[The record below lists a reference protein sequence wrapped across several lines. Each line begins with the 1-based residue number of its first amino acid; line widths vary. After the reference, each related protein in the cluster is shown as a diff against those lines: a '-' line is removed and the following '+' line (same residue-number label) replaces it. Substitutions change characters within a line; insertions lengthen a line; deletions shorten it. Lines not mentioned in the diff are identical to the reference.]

1 MSQTTKSAL
10 LERDAEH
17 LIHPVHSGAAT
28 AAGHVWVRGEGARLF
43 DADGR
48 DYVDALSG
56 LWNVFIGHGRPELA
70 DAAAAQ
76 MRQLA
81 YASGY
86 AGSSNAQAIALAET
100 LAELA
105 YPSIN
110 RFFLTSGGGES
121 TDSSIKTA
129 RYFWKVRGKPEKTKV
144 ISRIWGY
151 HGVTLAAMC
160 ATGMSVYWPMFEP
173 RMPGFRHI
181 SSPYPYF
188 YDPPPGK
195 TRGEAAADE
204 LETAILE
211 EGPDTVAMFI
221 AEPVQGAG
229 GVIVPTDDYFP
240 RIREICDRYDVLL
253 VSDEVITGFG
263 RTGTMFG
270 LNHWGIE
277 PDIMQF
283 AKAITSG
290 HIPLGGIGLSD
301 RVAATLDEGDPI
313 WMHAYTYSAH
323 PVSCAVALEK
333 PPHHPRGG
341 TRGDGGGEGG
351 RAHSQPGTGLRRP
364 PERRRGARQGPDGRR
379 RGGGGPGDAGTL
391 PGVGEGGAAPSEGDR
406 RARGLQPPPRRRVRL
421 RSAGLFDVRRPRP
434 DRRRGRG
441 RPRRGARVGDGVTP
455 PAWNAGF
462 SRHAPAHRSSVVWR
476 NGLERRPPVGTR
488 AGGPQSA

>member
-1 MSQTTKSAL
+1 MTDTSKAAL

-17 LIHPVHSGAAT
+17 LIHPIHSGAAT
-28 AAGHVWVRGEGARLF
+28 ASGHVWVRGEGARLF

-56 LWNVFIGHGRPELA
+56 LWNVFLGHSRPELA
-70 DAAAAQ
+70 AAAANQ
-76 MRQLA
+76 MRELA

-86 AGSSNAQAIALAET
+86 AGSSNPQAIALAET
-100 LAELA
+100 LAEIA

-129 RYFWKVRGKPEKTKV
+129 RYYWKVRGKPDKTKV

-173 RMPGFRHI
+173 RIPGFRHI

-240 RIREICDRYDVLL
+240 RVREICDRYEVLL

-270 LNHWGIE
+270 LDHWGIE

-290 HIPLGGIGLSD
+290 HVPLGGIGLSD
-301 RVAATLDEGDPI
+301 RVAETLDADDSV

-323 PVSCAVALEK
+323 PVSCAVALENLRIIREEGLVEMAGEK
-333 PPHHPRGG
+333 GAELIRNLEQACGDHPHVGEVRGKGLMAAVEVVADRDTRELFPASAKVGPRLLKAIDERGVFSRL
-341 TRGDGGGEGG
+341 RGDVFVC
-351 RAHSQPGTGLRRP
+351 A
-364 PERRRGARQGPDGRR
+364 
-379 RGGGGPGDAGTL
+379 
-391 PGVGEGGAAPSEGDR
+391 
-406 RARGLQPPPRRRVRL
+406 
-421 RSAGLFDVRRPRP
+421 
-434 DRRRGRG
+434 
-441 RPRRGARVGDGVTP
+441 
-455 PAWNAGF
+455 
-462 SRHAPAHRSSVVWR
+462 
-476 NGLERRPPVGTR
+476 PPVCSTSADLEQIADAV
-488 AGGPQSA
+488 AGALAEVLG

>member
-1 MSQTTKSAL
+1 MSEHNKAAL

-17 LIHPVHSGAAT
+17 LIHPIHSNAAT
-28 AAGHVWVRGEGARLF
+28 AGGHVWVRGEGARLF

-56 LWNVFIGHGRPELA
+56 LWNVFIGHGRGELA
-70 DAAAAQ
+70 DAAANQ
-76 MRQLA
+76 MRELG

-86 AGSSNAQAIALAET
+86 AGSTNRRAIALAET
-100 LAELA
+100 LAEIA

-129 RYFWKVRGKPEKTKV
+129 RYYWKVRGKPDKTKV

-160 ATGMSVYWPMFEP
+160 ATGISTYWPMFEP
-173 RMPGFRHI
+173 RIPGFRHI
-181 SSPYPYF
+181 GSPYPYF

-221 AEPVQGAG
+221 AEPIQGAG
-229 GVIVPTDDYFP
+229 GVIIPTDDYFP
-240 RIREICDRYDVLL
+240 RIREICDRYEVLL

-270 LNHWGIE
+270 LTHWGIE

-283 AKAITSG
+283 AKGITSG
-290 HIPLGGIGLSD
+290 YIPLGGIGLSD
-301 RVAATLDEGDPI
+301 RVAATLDSADQV

-323 PVSCAVALEK
+323 PVCCAVALENLRIIREEGLVEMAAEK
-333 PPHHPRGG
+333 GAALIRNLEQAVGGHPHVGEVRGKGLIAGVEVVADRETRELFPASEKVGPRLLKAIDDHGVFSRV
-341 TRGDGGGEGG
+341 RGDVFVC
-351 RAHSQPGTGLRRP
+351 A
-364 PERRRGARQGPDGRR
+364 
-379 RGGGGPGDAGTL
+379 
-391 PGVGEGGAAPSEGDR
+391 
-406 RARGLQPPPRRRVRL
+406 
-421 RSAGLFDVRRPRP
+421 
-434 DRRRGRG
+434 
-441 RPRRGARVGDGVTP
+441 
-455 PAWNAGF
+455 
-462 SRHAPAHRSSVVWR
+462 
-476 NGLERRPPVGTR
+476 PPVCST
-488 AGGPQSA
+488 SADLEQIADAVAAALGEVLG